1 MRGLEA
7 KMKTVIAA
15 VVLLIGPL
23 ATYGQLGQ
31 DLKNV
36 GGDLKDA
43 AVTGVKKTGKAIG
56 KATKKASESSIHVV
70 KKGTHEAA
78 YATAKGANKVAD
90 KTSGT

>member
-1 MRGLEA
+1 
-7 KMKTVIAA
+7 MKTVIA
-15 VVLLIGPL
+15 VTVLFIGLL
-23 ATYGQLGQ
+23 AAYGQLGQ

-56 KATKKASESSIHVV
+56 KVTKKASQSSIHAV

-78 YATAKGANKVAD
+78 YATAKGANKIAD

>member
-1 MRGLEA
+1 
-7 KMKTVIAA
+7 MKTVIAA

-43 AVTGVKKTGKAIG
+43 AVTGVKKTGKAIS
-56 KATKKASESSIHVV
+56 KVTKKASESSIHAV

>member
-1 MRGLEA
+1 
-7 KMKTVIAA
+7 MKTIIAEL
-15 VVLLIGPL
+15 VLLIGPL
-23 ATYGQLGQ
+23 AAYGQLGQ

-43 AVTGVKKTGKAIG
+43 AVTGVKKTGKAMG
-56 KATKKASESSIHVV
+56 KVSKKAYTSSVHTV

-78 YATAKGANKVAD
+78 YATAKGANKIAD

>member
-1 MRGLEA
+1 
-7 KMKTVIAA
+7 MKTVIGA

-23 ATYGQLGQ
+23 AVYGQLGH

-36 GGDLKDA
+36 SGDLKDA

-56 KATKKASESSIHVV
+56 KVTKRASRSSIHAV